1 MNKFKTGFFSFFFI
15 LCLFASVSFFIGFS
29 NNPGLTNNIPHNS
42 YLRELL
48 KSNKTAEQTIAD
60 KRGNEHFRNV
70 EIFSAA
76 PVNQKARS
84 EFAYQC
90 DFLKINRQALSDLL
104 SAEYSNINFIIPAV
118 NKNIELELTAFKPLS
133 DDFKI
138 YSFESGIYK
147 EQQFKQNSLHY
158 NGIIKANGGSVAVIS
173 VFEDHIEGIVSDEN
187 GNWVLG
193 PVNNGESS
201 PGDYIFYNDFTLYK
215 SNPFICK
222 LEGLEEKSTFSV
234 EANHISGETPQ
245 MNMVNNPVKVLFVA
259 DYQMWLDAGQN
270 TATLVNYI
278 NGFFAVTKTLYQ
290 NENIPM
296 EIGSILYYNS
306 PDPMIGY
313 DTYNMRQRFGA
324 QIQNNMSGSH
334 IAHLISTR
342 TDVSGGIA
350 HIRSL
355 CKPYNPADS
364 SGSYAVSVIQTNYLP
379 YPQYSW
385 TVSVV
390 THEMGHNVGS
400 RHTHACIWPGGPIDT
415 CIITA
420 ENSNQYG
427 FPEGCIPLPQ
437 SKGCHSPRYGTIMS
451 YCHFCDGLGGGISY
465 ALGFGPMPG
474 DTIRLRYSQASCL
487 IGIQNISTEVPKNYS
502 LRQNYPNPFNP
513 VTNIRFDI
521 LKTSAVSLTVMDI
534 TGKVVEAL
542 VNQSLPPGTYNY
554 DWNAEKYASGIYF
567 YKLETDG
574 FAETRKMVLI
584 K

>member
-1 MNKFKTGFFSFFFI
+1 MNMNILRYFFV
-15 LCLFASVSFFIGFS
+15 LCLFASLTIFIGFS
-29 NNPGLTNNIPHNS
+29 NNPEFVNGNIHAS

-48 KSNKTAEQTIAD
+48 KSNKSAAETITLQ
-60 KRGNEHFRNV
+60 KGTEHFNNV
-70 EIFSAA
+70 EIFSRS
-76 PVNQKARS
+76 PVNQEARN
-84 EFAYQC
+84 EFAYQSE
-90 DFLKINRQALSDLL
+90 FLKINREALPELL
-104 SAEYSNINFIIPAV
+104 LKNHKNINFVIPAGG
-118 NKNIELELTAFKPLS
+118 NNIELELTAIKPLS
-133 DDFKI
+133 DDFKV
-138 YSFESGIYK
+138 YSIESGIYK
-147 EQQFKQNSLHY
+147 QQPFRQNSLHY
-158 NGIIKANGGSVAVIS
+158 NGIIKGNSGSVAVIS
-173 VFEDHIEGIVSDEN
+173 IFEDHIEGIVSDIN

-193 PVNNGESS
+193 PVKNNGVT
-201 PGDYIFYNDFTLYK
+201 GDNYIYYNDFSMLK
-215 SNPFICK
+215 KNPFECG
-222 LEGLEEKSTFSV
+222 LEGIEEKSTFAV
-234 EANHISGETPQ
+234 TENNTTGQNPQ
-245 MNMVNNPVKVLFVA
+245 SSMLNNPVKVLFVA
-259 DYQMWLDAGQN
+259 DYQLWLDAGQN
-270 TATLVNYI
+270 TTTLVNYI
-278 NGFFAVTKTLYQ
+278 NGFFAIVKTLYQ

-324 QIQNNMSGSH
+324 QIQNNMNGSH

-355 CKPYNPADS
+355 CKSYNPADS

-415 CIITA
+415 CIITP
-420 ENSNQYG
+420 ENSSLYG
-427 FPEGCIPLPQ
+427 FPEGCIPLQQ
-437 SKGCHSPRYGTIMS
+437 SNGCYGPRYGTIMS
-451 YCHFCDGLGGGISY
+451 YCHFCEGVGGGISY

-474 DTIRLRYSQASCL
+474 DTIRLRYSQANCL
-487 IGIQNISTEVPKNYS
+487 IGIQNISSEVPKNYS
-502 LRQNYPNPFNP
+502 LKQNYPNPFNP

-521 LKTSAVSLTVMDI
+521 LKSSYVSLSVMDI
-534 TGKVVEAL
+534 TGKVVEIL
-542 VNQSLPPGTYNY
+542 INQNLSPGTYNY
-554 DWNAEKYASGIYF
+554 DWDAEKYSSGVYF

-574 FAETRKMVLI
+574 FSETKKMVLI